1 MVTKTAEKQQPSPT
15 AGGKSA
21 TKWIMTLLSSSL
33 GQKFVMGIT
42 GLLLCSFLVVHLA
55 GNLLVYVGA
64 DAYNSYAHDLHSML
78 LLPVAETG
86 LFLLLFA
93 HIALAFKLTSDNRK
107 ARHISYH
114 EKQSKI
120 EEPPSFFGKTP
131 MGRTSSWMFLSGSII
146 LIFLIV
152 HMIDM
157 KLHLNH
163 AVAYTVETPE
173 GVVEADPYSIIV
185 QVLGSWS
192 AAVYIIGT
200 IILGFHL
207 SHGFWSAFQSLGL
220 NHPKYTPWIKKFAIL
235 FAAVIAIGFASLPI
249 WGLFIH

>member
-1 MVTKTAEKQQPSPT
+1 MVTKLAEKQQSSPS

-21 TKWIMTLLSSSL
+21 TKWIMTLLSSSI

-42 GLLLCSFLVVHLA
+42 GLLLCGFLVVHLA

-64 DAYNSYAHDLHSML
+64 DAYNNYAKELHSMM

-93 HIALAFKLTSDNRK
+93 HVALAFKLTSDNRK
-107 ARHISYH
+107 ARQITYH

-120 EEPPSFFGKTP
+120 QEPPSIFGRTP
-131 MGRTSSWMFLSGSII
+131 MGRTSSWMFISGSII
-146 LIFLIV
+146 LIFLIM

-157 KLHLNH
+157 KLHLNP
-163 AVAYTVETPE
+163 TV
-173 GVVEADPYSIIV
+173 DYKDQSPYGIIV
-185 QVLGSWS
+185 QVLGSVLS
-192 AAVYIIGT
+192 APIYIVGT
-200 IILGFHL
+200 IVLGFHL

-220 NHPKYTPWIKKFAIL
+220 NHPKYTPWIKKLAIL
-235 FAAVIAIGFASLPI
+235 FAIVIAAGFVSLPL
-249 WGLFIH
+249 WGFFIR

>member
-1 MVTKTAEKQQPSPT
+1 MVTKLAEKQQSSPS

-21 TKWIMTLLSSSL
+21 TKWIMTLLSSSI

-42 GLLLCSFLVVHLA
+42 GLLLCGFLVVHLA

-64 DAYNSYAHDLHSML
+64 DAYNKYAKELHSMM

-107 ARHISYH
+107 ARQITYH

-120 EEPPSFFGKTP
+120 QEPPSIFGRTP
-131 MGRTSSWMFLSGSII
+131 MGRTSSWMFISGSII
-146 LIFLIV
+146 LIFLIM

-157 KLHLNH
+157 KLHLNP
-163 AVAYTVETPE
+163 TVDYKDQSPF
-173 GVVEADPYSIIV
+173 GIIV
-185 QVLGSWS
+185 QVLGSGLS
-192 AAVYIIGT
+192 APIYIVGT
-200 IILGFHL
+200 IVLGFHL

-220 NHPKYTPWIKKFAIL
+220 NHPKYTPLIKKLAIL
-235 FAAVIAIGFASLPI
+235 FAIVIAAGFVSLPL
-249 WGLFIH
+249 WGFFIR

>member
-1 MVTKTAEKQQPSPT
+1 MVTKLAEKQQSSPS

-21 TKWIMTLLSSSL
+21 TKWIMTLLSSSI

-42 GLLLCSFLVVHLA
+42 GLLLCGFLVVHLA

-64 DAYNSYAHDLHSML
+64 DAYNKYAKELHSMM

-107 ARHISYH
+107 ARQITYH

-120 EEPPSFFGKTP
+120 QEPPSIFGRTP
-131 MGRTSSWMFLSGSII
+131 MGRTSSWMFISGSII
-146 LIFLIV
+146 LIFLIM

-157 KLHLNH
+157 KLHLNP
-163 AVAYTVETPE
+163 TVDYKDQSSY
-173 GVVEADPYSIIV
+173 GIIV
-185 QVLGSWS
+185 QVLGSVLS
-192 AAVYIIGT
+192 APIYIVGT
-200 IILGFHL
+200 IVLGFHL

-220 NHPKYTPWIKKFAIL
+220 NHPKYTPWIKKLAIL
-235 FAAVIAIGFASLPI
+235 FAIVIAAGFVSLPL
-249 WGLFIH
+249 WGFFIR

>member
-1 MVTKTAEKQQPSPT
+1 
-15 AGGKSA
+15 
-21 TKWIMTLLSSSL
+21 
-33 GQKFVMGIT
+33 
-42 GLLLCSFLVVHLA
+42 
-55 GNLLVYVGA
+55 
-64 DAYNSYAHDLHSML
+64 
-78 LLPVAETG
+78 
-86 LFLLLFA
+86 
-93 HIALAFKLTSDNRK
+93 
-107 ARHISYH
+107 
-114 EKQSKI
+114 
-120 EEPPSFFGKTP
+120 

-157 KLHLNH
+157 KLHLNP
-163 AVAYTVETPE
+163 AVTYTVETPE